1 MNIYNINVILLK
13 YNQPNMK
20 LKNLPIL
27 AVLGLLVYA
36 SPAEAQ
42 LLKKF
47 QKSLENKASQ
57 KVDDVLNGKTK
68 TASPAAE
75 STAAKDAPPM
85 VEEVYSFTPGA
96 TILFESDF
104 KRDTKGL
111 MAKKWKASTSGSVVS
126 LPDMP
131 GNWLALTARTS
142 YKIDSLFKLPEN
154 FTVEFDLVT
163 RSDEA
168 EDIGSMSFGFAR
180 DNSIKNYIMD
190 AYNDNAITN
199 TQLHFHNRDINSA
212 SSDTK
217 VHNTLSFPLANY
229 ANGLLHV
236 AIAVEGENMR
246 VYVNRS
252 KVLDTRMLRK
262 DLPKFFYLS
271 APFSYDNQSKVY
283 FGNFVMAKS

>member
-1 MNIYNINVILLK
+1 
-13 YNQPNMK
+13 MK
-20 LKNLPIL
+20 LKNLSTL
-27 AVLGLLVYA
+27 AVLGLLIHG

-47 QKSLENKASQ
+47 QKTLENKASQ
-57 KVDDVLNGKTK
+57 KVDEVLNGKK
-68 TASPAAE
+68 STASPAAE
-75 STAAKDAPPM
+75 TADTKDAPPA
-85 VEEVYSFTPGA
+85 VEEVYSFTPGS

-104 KRDTKGL
+104 KRDAKGL
-111 MAKKWKASTSGSVVS
+111 MPKKWKTSSSGSVVS

-131 GNWLALTARTS
+131 GKWLALTARTT
-142 YKIDSLFKLPEN
+142 YKIDSLFRIPEN
-154 FTVEFDLVT
+154 FTVEFDLIT

-168 EDIGSMSFGFAR
+168 KDIGSMSFGFAR

-199 TQLHFHNRDINSA
+199 TQFHFHNRDINNS

-217 VHNTLSFPLANY
+217 VHNTLSFPFANY

-236 AIAVEGENMR
+236 AIAVEGESMR

-262 DLPKFFYLS
+262 DLPKFFYMS

-283 FGNFVMAKS
+283 FGNFVMSKS

>member
-20 LKNLPIL
+20 LKNLPML

-68 TASPAAE
+68 TSSPAAE

-111 MAKKWKASTSGSVVS
+111 MPKKWKASTSGSVVS
-126 LPDMP
+126 LPDVP
-131 GNWLALTARTS
+131 GNWLALTARTT

-168 EDIGSMSFGFAR
+168 KDIGSMSFGFAR

-252 KVLDTRMLRK
+252 KVLDTWMLRK

>member
-1 MNIYNINVILLK
+1 M
-13 YNQPNMK
+13 
-20 LKNLPIL
+20 L
-27 AVLGLLVYA
+27 AVLGLLAYA
-36 SPAEAQ
+36 NPAEAQ

-47 QKSLENKASQ
+47 QKSLEDKASQ
-57 KVDDVLNGKTK
+57 KVDDVLNGKK
-68 TASPAAE
+68 KAATAAPE
-75 STAAKDAPPM
+75 STTDKKAAPAI
-85 VEEVYSFTPGA
+85 EEVYSFTPGS
-96 TILFESDF
+96 TIFFESDF

-111 MAKKWKASTSGSVVS
+111 MPKKWKASTSGSIVNI
-126 LPDMP
+126 PDMP
-131 GNWLALTARTS
+131 GNWLALTARTT
-142 YKIDSLFKLPEN
+142 YKIDSLIKMPEN

-168 EDIGSMSFGFAR
+168 RDIGSMSFGFAR
-180 DNSIKNYIMD
+180 DNSIKSYTMD
-190 AYNDNAITN
+190 AYNDNATTN
-199 TQLHFHNRDINSA
+199 TQLHFHNREISSS

-217 VHNTLSFPLANY
+217 VHNTLSYPFANY

-271 APFSYDNQSKVY
+271 APFSYDNQAKVY
-283 FGNFVMAKS
+283 FGNFVMSKS